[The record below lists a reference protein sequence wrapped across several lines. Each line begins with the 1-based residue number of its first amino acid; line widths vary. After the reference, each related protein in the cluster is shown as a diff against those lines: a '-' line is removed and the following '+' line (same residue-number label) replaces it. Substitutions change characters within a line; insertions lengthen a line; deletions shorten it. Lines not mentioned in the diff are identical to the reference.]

1 MGDSWTADAALPGG
15 EDMSTPEAL
24 AEALVAHVQGLEL
37 PLAKRWA
44 TLYGSRVWRMLGDA
58 RSLDALGED
67 LGQQLYAQ
75 EVEYLCRDEWAMQPD
90 DILWRR
96 TKLGLAFSEPEK
108 SRLARYLAERPAA
121 ESTHS
126 SDAA

>member
-1 MGDSWTADAALPGG
+1 
-15 EDMSTPEAL
+15 
-24 AEALVAHVQGLEL
+24 
-37 PLAKRWA
+37 
-44 TLYGSRVWRMLGDA
+44 MLGDA

-96 TKLGLAFSEPEK
+96 TKLGLAFSEPENPAWHAIWR
-108 SRLARYLAERPAA
+108 SDRPLSPPTAATRPERKNTGLPYAG
-121 ESTHS
+121 SC
-126 SDAA
+126 